1 MACPDCGSPI
11 GDSRFA
17 TSVETHGLDCG
28 PYETLNEEFI
38 VCGGCGGRFDVCD
51 WDGTPEPRFEIDVA
65 PDPIKTASIPT
76 EPTPGQLIRA
86 ESYGNGRTDYES
98 GKRPASYWGN
108 TMEIQP

>member
-11 GDSRFA
+11 GDLRFA

-28 PYETLNEEFI
+28 PYETFNEEFI
-38 VCGGCGGRFDVCD
+38 VCSGCGGRFDVCD
-51 WDGTPEPRFEIDVA
+51 WDRTPELQPEVDVA

-86 ESYGNGRTDYES
+86 ESYGNGRPDYES
-98 GKRPASYWGN
+98 GKRPASYCGN

>member
-11 GDSRFA
+11 GDLRFA

-28 PYETLNEEFI
+28 PYETFNEEFI
-38 VCGGCGGRFDVCD
+38 VCSGCGGRFDVCD
-51 WDGTPEPRFEIDVA
+51 WDGTPELQLEVDVA

-86 ESYGNGRTDYES
+86 ESYGNGRPDYES

>member
-11 GDSRFA
+11 GDLRFA

-28 PYETLNEEFI
+28 PYETFNEEFI

-51 WDGTPEPRFEIDVA
+51 WDGTPEPQFEIDVA
-65 PDPIKTASIPT
+65 PDSVEIASIPT
-76 EPTPGQLIRA
+76 ELTPGQLIRA
-86 ESYGNGRTDYES
+86 ESYGNGRPAYES
-98 GKRPASYWGN
+98 GKRSASYWGN

>member
-11 GDSRFA
+11 GDLRFA

-28 PYETLNEEFI
+28 PYETFNEEFI
-38 VCGGCGGRFDVCD
+38 VCSECGGRFDVGD
-51 WDGTPEPRFEIDVA
+51 WDGTPELQLEVDVA

-86 ESYGNGRTDYES
+86 ESYGNGRPDYES

-108 TMEIQP
+108 TTEIQP